1 MEAVA
6 YGLRSYAFG
15 SGNAGLH
22 AHSAFACEA
31 SAIWGLLELDGG
43 GLASALPLVALAGPL
58 RSMWHHNHLRTLQ
71 PRLWRPIFAA
81 NPQRLIVLVYSA
93 VLHAWRAP
101 SRARRVCGRGGPTCL
116 AIEAAAE
123 SAVKSRA
130 RCRVSRA

>member
-43 GLASALPLVALAGPL
+43 GLASALPLVAGAPML
-58 RSMWHHNHLRTLQ
+58 SVRTIALSRCISTL
-71 PRLWRPIFAA
+71 PSWRGSQT
-81 NPQRLIVLVYSA
+81 NG
-93 VLHAWRAP
+93 
-101 SRARRVCGRGGPTCL
+101 SRN
-116 AIEAAAE
+116 AE
-123 SAVKSRA
+123 
-130 RCRVSRA
+130 